1 MEKENSLDN
10 LVSSLLSF
18 LEKMIYN
25 KDRDSII
32 SIDNKLNKIFKIID
46 KEQLITKFVQI
57 NGEDVFDRL
66 KVNDL
71 ESYYKILPLII
82 KSGYSYIKETEDYLF
97 LIAQLSIATDWYLYN
112 KINLIIE

>member
-25 KDRDSII
+25 KDRDSIV

-82 KSGYSYIKETEDYLF
+82 KSGYSYIKETGDYLF